1 MKNLIKGIGFLLAL
15 VAGSAQAIPTT
26 LYFDTGSTGGLTYI
40 ASSKTLTL
48 SGYLLSTPGGTVLA
62 GSSMKFSGVFQ
73 TVDTITR
80 TILFSTTTSY
90 KGNFTGN
97 SDFLI
102 NNGSTDLLTGKI
114 DSLSLEGISGKDSG
128 SLNGILNV
136 TGGTLMNIF
145 NNGNLFA
152 IQVGLKS
159 TTYSPGMYDNDF
171 KGDANGSITSVPEP
185 ATLALLSL
193 GVLLVGFTK
202 RKNSSNIKYKCY

>member
-26 LYFDTGSTGGLTYI
+26 LYFDTGNTGDGLTYT
-40 ASSKTLTL
+40 ASNKTLTL
-48 SGYLLSTPGGTVLA
+48 SGYLLSAPGGATLT
-62 GSSMKFSGVFQ
+62 GSKMEFSGVFQ

-80 TILFSTTTSY
+80 TLLFSTTTSY
-90 KGNFTGN
+90 KGNFTGK

-102 NNGSTDLLTGKI
+102 NDGSQDLLTGKI
-114 DSLSLEGISGKDSG
+114 DSLSLEGISGKDLG

-136 TGGTLMNIF
+136 TGGTLMNTF
-145 NNGNLFA
+145 NNGHLFA
-152 IQVGLKS
+152 IQVGLKG
-159 TTYSPGMYDNDF
+159 TTYSAEMYSSNF

-185 ATLALLSL
+185 TTLALLSL

-202 RKNSSNIKYKCY
+202 KKNSSILK